1 MFFEYA
7 LNEPVKIKDLLTK
20 GQYLRI
26 LNLRQIHHNP
36 LISSTFVQGKI
47 YKNSTPPA
55 ENVFK
60 ERRKWFLVSRS
71 WFLGRTTVSGFLF
84 QVSGW

>member
-36 LISSTFVQGKI
+36 LNSSTFVQGKI

-60 ERRKWFLVSRS
+60 KKRMLNVKRLEC
-71 WFLGRTTVSGFLF
+71 
-84 QVSGW
+84 